1 LSAIAWRVD
10 WPLACATPA
19 NNPKPDKDTTSMA
32 FLHQQPKLCLGFDI
46 AKDTITVAA
55 GNTTTDV
62 IDNQRRA
69 IRAFLK
75 SHKHAD
81 LVVCEPTGGH
91 EALLLEECLRAG
103 IACHRADTLKV
114 KSFIRSYGTHGK
126 SDAIDAAMLKAYG
139 RERWDKLALWQAP
152 DSDEV
157 RLRAL
162 VRRRQELLAI
172 RVAEKNRAKAPGA
185 RDLAASFRAV
195 IKAVEHQ
202 IQAIE
207 ADVRDLIAN
216 SGTLKQRAAICTA
229 MDSLGTIMTAK
240 LLAIL
245 PELGSMTR
253 RKAAALAGLAPHP
266 NDSGQK
272 KGYRKIRGG
281 RPEIRSMLYMP
292 ALRAAAGKGEFA
304 AFYKRLITNG
314 KKPMVAIVAVMRKIV
329 VTLNAR
335 LRDAAIPQS

>member
-32 FLHQQPKLCLGFDI
+32 FLHQQPQLCLGFDV
-46 AKDTITVAA
+46 AKDTITVSDGTITRTIA
-55 GNTTTDV
+55 
-62 IDNQRRA
+62 NQRRA

-75 SHKHAD
+75 SYKHID

-91 EALLLEECLRAG
+91 EGLLLEECLRAG

-126 SDAIDAAMLKAYG
+126 SDAIDAGMLGGYG
-139 RERWDKLALWQAP
+139 RERWAKLDLWQARDP
-152 DSDEV
+152 DEV

-162 VRRRQELLAI
+162 VRRRQELIATK
-172 RVAEKNRAKAPGA
+172 VAEKNRAKAPGGHN
-185 RDLAASFRAV
+185 LAASFEAV
-195 IKAVEHQ
+195 IKVVERQ
-202 IQAIE
+202 ILTIDAAIRE
-207 ADVRDLIAN
+207 LIAN
-216 SGTLKQRAAICTA
+216 SSTLKHRAAVCMA
-229 MDSLGTIMTAK
+229 MDSLGPIVAAK

-253 RKAAALAGLAPHP
+253 RKAAALAGVAPHP
-266 NDSGQK
+266 NDSGLK
-272 KGYRKIRGG
+272 RGYRKIRGG
-281 RPEIRSMLYMP
+281 RPDVRTTLFMP

-304 AFYKRLITNG
+304 PFYKRLIANG
-314 KKPMVAIVAVMRKIV
+314 KKPMVAIAAVMRKIV

-335 LRDAAIPQS
+335 LRDASIPQS

>member
-1 LSAIAWRVD
+1 
-10 WPLACATPA
+10 
-19 NNPKPDKDTTSMA
+19 MA
-32 FLHQQPKLCLGFDI
+32 LLHQQPLLCLGIDI
-46 AKDTITVAA
+46 AKDTITVSD
-55 GNTTTDV
+55 GTTART
-62 IDNQRRA
+62 IANQRRA

-75 SHKHAD
+75 SYRHVD

-91 EALLLEECLRAG
+91 EGLLLEECLRAG

-114 KSFIRSYGTHGK
+114 KSFIRSFGTHGK
-126 SDAIDAAMLKAYG
+126 SDAIDAGMLRGYG
-139 RERWDKLALWQAP
+139 RERWAKLDLWRAP
-152 DSDEV
+152 DPDEV

-162 VRRRQELLAI
+162 VRRRQELIATK
-172 RVAEKNRAKAPGA
+172 VAEKNRAKAPGGH
-185 RDLAASFRAV
+185 DLAASFEAV
-195 IKAVEHQ
+195 IKVVERQ
-202 IQAIE
+202 IQAIDAAMRE
-207 ADVRDLIAN
+207 LIAN
-216 SGTLKQRAAICTA
+216 SGTLKQRAAVCTA
-229 MDSLGTIMTAK
+229 MDSLGTTMTAK

-272 KGYRKIRGG
+272 HGYRKIRGG

-335 LRDAAIPQS
+335 LRDATILQS

>member
-1 LSAIAWRVD
+1 
-10 WPLACATPA
+10 
-19 NNPKPDKDTTSMA
+19 MA
-32 FLHQQPKLCLGFDI
+32 LLHQQPQQCLGFDI
-46 AKDTITVAA
+46 AKDTITVSD
-55 GNTTTDV
+55 GTTAHT
-62 IDNQRRA
+62 IANQRRA

-75 SHKHAD
+75 SYRHVD

-91 EALLLEECLRAG
+91 EGLLLEECLRAG

-126 SDAIDAAMLKAYG
+126 SDTIDAAMLCAYG
-139 RERWDKLALWQAP
+139 RERWAKLDLWRAP
-152 DSDEV
+152 DPDEV

-162 VRRRQELLAI
+162 VRRRQELIATK
-172 RVAEKNRAKAPGA
+172 VAEKNRAKAPGGH
-185 RDLAASFRAV
+185 DLATSFEAV
-195 IKAVEHQ
+195 FKVVERQ
-202 IQAIE
+202 IQAIDAAIRE
-207 ADVRDLIAN
+207 LIAN
-216 SGTLKQRAAICTA
+216 SGTLKQRAAVCTA
-229 MDSLGTIMTAK
+229 TDSLGTVMTAK

-272 KGYRKIRGG
+272 HGYRKIRGG

-335 LRDAAIPQS
+335 LRDAAILQS